1 MGQAARQ
8 QDKARQAQ
16 EQSPG
21 VETLRKSHEQQRE
34 PSPIPL
40 GVIRIAESTYVA
52 INRLA
57 IWEMS
62 ETYGPPAPRKQ
73 LCLLN

>member
-8 QDKARQAQ
+8 QDKAKQAQ
-16 EQSPG
+16 EPSPS

-40 GVIRIAESTYVA
+40 GVIGIAESTNVA

-57 IWEMS
+57 IWEMP
-62 ETYGPPAPRKQ
+62 ETYGPPALRRN
-73 LCLLN
+73 LCLWN